1 MDPLPQ
7 LTLVLNATETQ
18 NNNFAMLKNVFQ
30 QVQLLTVLTLV
41 VSACNNLGQ
50 NDNEIS
56 NQADTLD
63 IQTEDST
70 EVETADIVMFDSIV
84 PADWRLDQNQ
94 LDSIK
99 SNFQIELDSGVDM
112 LKTAREEYN
121 YLSGLKENYKAWLA
135 QNCAKGYNEYNLNI
149 DKWETS
155 IQSAMEEAEKE
166 LRHDFGDENWGTDMD
181 MMIYGTGSEQT
192 YLFLEDLISSSRDWC
207 N

>member
-1 MDPLPQ
+1 
-7 LTLVLNATETQ
+7 
-18 NNNFAMLKNVFQ
+18 MLKNVFQ

-70 EVETADIVMFDSIV
+70 EVETADTVMFDSIV

-99 SNFQIELDSGVDM
+99 SKFQIELDSGIDM
-112 LKTAREEYN
+112 LKTAKEEYN
-121 YLSGLKENYKAWLA
+121 YLLGLKENYKAWLA
-135 QNCAKGYNEYNLNI
+135 QNCAKRYKEYDLNI
-149 DKWETS
+149 DKWEAS
-155 IQSAMEEAEKE
+155 IKSAMDATKKE
-166 LRHDFGDENWGTDMD
+166 LRQDFGEDNWGTDMD
-181 MMIYGTGSEQT
+181 MMIYGAGSEQT